1 MLFLRSPGRD
11 PIPGGV
17 LLLDLTTD
25 RLYVRLRNDLT
36 ELDPDVALIWEFLE
50 SDLVDKAAE
59 MGGTKVIEW
68 LEEEGSNT
76 ISAGDRRELEMRR
89 PEAAVNELFSRYVES
104 FNDRP
109 GYKTGIE
116 CERAF
121 KNSDISA
128 ACKKIPISKSVGI
141 QALKTLQD
149 PTASL
154 QRLDQVV
161 TKDPALSAHLIRLGN
176 LASVSRGG

>member
-1 MLFLRSPGRD
+1 MLGTGTVKGGQWTLLFLRSPGRD
-11 PIPGGV
+11 PIRGGV

-68 LEEEGSNT
+68 LEEERSNT

-89 PEAAVNELFSRYVES
+89 PEAAVNELFSRYVE
-104 FNDRP
+104 
-109 GYKTGIE
+109 
-116 CERAF
+116 
-121 KNSDISA
+121 
-128 ACKKIPISKSVGI
+128 
-141 QALKTLQD
+141 
-149 PTASL
+149 
-154 QRLDQVV
+154 
-161 TKDPALSAHLIRLGN
+161 
-176 LASVSRGG
+176 